1 MVKQTEWLLLAL
13 IALPAVLGGRVPR
26 VALPAECRNLDD
38 CDNHVNFRHGAAW
51 SCTDGKCMCHPQA
64 VHDSVNKI
72 CICKQGFT
80 KFGNEC
86 RGDASPSAGPVSV
99 NATGRGVQCPPC
111 PENAQCGSNGCE
123 CNADYVMIDKVCK
136 KAANSVGD
144 PCEYEQQCKWKLGG
158 FSTCSETRCICGRE
172 GVAVENNSTCYAK
185 KALGEDCIYLEQCN
199 HVLHGTCSKTL
210 CLCDPGFV
218 EFNKSC
224 IPGKFQ
230 TLFFQTATLSNVPSY
245 VDYVLVDKYN
255 EICLEHVQCQNGK
268 LGYGSTCRVD
278 TKKCS
283 CETEFFYHSSKQ
295 LCVFARGLNDA
306 CDGKNNDCFLPA
318 DGDKQ
323 NIQCTNLVCQCKKGF
338 KPSEDNQ
345 KCVPNAGV
353 VNKTSFFM
361 MAVLLLVSTI
371 RR

>member
-1 MVKQTEWLLLAL
+1 MVAHAAVVLGL
-13 IALPAVLGGRVPR
+13 AVLSVLDHA
-26 VALPAECRNLDD
+26 VAQNNSAL
-38 CDNHVNFRHGAAW
+38 
-51 SCTDGKCMCHPQA
+51 S
-64 VHDSVNKI
+64 S
-72 CICKQGFT
+72 
-80 KFGNEC
+80 
-86 RGDASPSAGPVSV
+86 GDASPSAGPVSV

-123 CNADYVMIDKVCK
+123 CNADFVMIDKVCK

-158 FSTCSETRCICGRE
+158 FSTCSETRCICGPE

-185 KALGEDCIYLEQCN
+185 KALGEECIYLEQCN

-224 IPGKFQ
+224 IP
-230 TLFFQTATLSNVPSY
+230 V
-245 VDYVLVDKYN
+245 VDKYN
-255 EICLEHVQCQNGK
+255 ENCLEHVQCQNGK

-338 KPSEDNQ
+338 KSSEDNQ
-345 KCVPNAGV
+345 KCGKNDEDSVC
-353 VNKTSFFM
+353 
-361 MAVLLLVSTI
+361 
-371 RR
+371 